1 VKTFGIAVAALLGI
15 SGSIA
20 DAQIYPSRP
29 VKAVTDVGTGGTYDI
44 FVRVL
49 GEELRKKW
57 GQAIVVE
64 PQPGGNAVI
73 GNRACATS
81 PPDGYTL
88 CFLSNQGMVAN
99 EFLYKKLTYS
109 QASFTPIM
117 NLFFNTQVIVVSA
130 ALKVR
135 SLEELAA
142 LAKAKPGTLNYVVP
156 GTFQRVFFDRFN
168 KRYGT
173 DLVAIPFKG
182 GGDVLNGMLSGVTPI
197 AFIGGANFAP
207 YVREGKMVALAV
219 DGVVRSPLFPE
230 TPTLTE
236 LGYPDNLPRTYLA
249 LAAPANTPSDVIS
262 KVHRDVA
269 GIMNEPAFRKRHLLD
284 RGLEP
289 IVDTPEQFARFQ
301 ENERRL
307 IRDLVEEAG
316 IKPQ

>member
-1 VKTFGIAVAALLGI
+1 
-15 SGSIA
+15 
-20 DAQIYPSRP
+20 
-29 VKAVTDVGTGGTYDI
+29 
-44 FVRVL
+44 
-49 GEELRKKW
+49 
-57 GQAIVVE
+57 
-64 PQPGGNAVI
+64 
-73 GNRACATS
+73 
-81 PPDGYTL
+81 
-88 CFLSNQGMVAN
+88 
-99 EFLYKKLTYS
+99 
-109 QASFTPIM
+109 
-117 NLFFNTQVIVVSA
+117 
-130 ALKVR
+130 
-135 SLEELAA
+135 
-142 LAKAKPGTLNYVVP
+142 VVP
-156 GTFQRVFFDRFN
+156 ATFQRVFFDRFN